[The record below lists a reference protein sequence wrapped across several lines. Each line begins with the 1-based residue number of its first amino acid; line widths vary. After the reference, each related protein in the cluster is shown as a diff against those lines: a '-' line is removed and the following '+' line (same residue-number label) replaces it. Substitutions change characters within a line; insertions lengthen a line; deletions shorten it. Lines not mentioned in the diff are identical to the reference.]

1 MGRVTYLHHY
11 FPALYFS
18 ILMFGFLLDH
28 FTRSYSKTVQY
39 AVFIPVYIAVI
50 YTFIHFADISFGM
63 LGPITD
69 YRSLVWR
76 DTWNIIDEKR
86 N

>member
-18 ILMFGFLLDH
+18 ILMVPFLMDH
-28 FTRSYSKTVQY
+28 YTRNCSKAVQWM
-39 AVFIPVYIAVI
+39 VFAPVYIAVI
-50 YTFIHFADISFGM
+50 GVFIHFAPVSFGIT
-63 LGPITD
+63 GPIKD
-69 YRSLVWR
+69 YSYLVWR
-76 DTWNIIDEKR
+76 DTWNLIEEKR

>member
-18 ILMFGFLLDH
+18 IIMVPFLMDH
-28 FTRSYSKTVQY
+28 FTRNSSKTVQY
-39 AVFIPVYIAVI
+39 AVFVPVYIAVI
-50 YTFIHFADISFGM
+50 AVFIHFAPVSFGM
-63 LGPITD
+63 TGPVTN
-69 YRSLVWR
+69 YSSLQWR
-76 DTWNIIDEKR
+76 DSWNLIEEKR